1 MNSYDY
7 NSYYAV
13 NTDATTAVTGI
24 FASMG
29 IIMFISLA
37 VSIFTLVCMWRIF
50 TKAGKEGWKS
60 LIPIYNLIV
69 LLEIV
74 ELPAW
79 YIILYLVPIA
89 NIYVTFKIYIEL
101 AHKFG
106 KSTGFGVATVFFNFI
121 CLPIL
126 AFSKKCEYQGNI
138 NQFNET
144 CWRVVIYENRF

>member
-1 MNSYDY
+1 M
-7 NSYYAV
+7 
-13 NTDATTAVTGI
+13 
-24 FASMG
+24 
-29 IIMFISLA
+29 
-37 VSIFTLVCMWRIF
+37 IFTLVCMWRIF

-106 KSTGFGVATVFFNFI
+106 KSTGFGVALVFFGVI

-126 AFSKKCEYQGNI
+126 AFGNVKYNGNDAPTMQQSMNNIFGQDVSTPQPSVAPTMQQPI
-138 NQFNET
+138 NNNVVGNDNNFN
-144 CWRVVIYENRF
+144 